1 MRILIL
7 ILVFFY
13 LSPAYSD
20 EYGINY
26 YEKYISEC
34 SKNKPS
40 KLFVPDRK
48 FPEDHMNKGTYIFV
62 SEELDTQCLKKK
74 FEAHYKKQITTGFM
88 NKMSW
93 NDKSRFNWSG
103 AIELN
108 LPKITS
114 ITNFNCGG
122 EGCSRRV
129 SVRL

>member
-7 ILVFFY
+7 ILVIFY

-48 FPEDHMNKGTYIFV
+48 FGNIISQYNSIPVLTYLFDKIGLNSNNFDNEFQDIMQIKSGKGAYF
-62 SEELDTQCLKKK
+62 ELK
-74 FEAHYKKQITTGFM
+74 
-88 NKMSW
+88 
-93 NDKSRFNWSG
+93 
-103 AIELN
+103 
-108 LPKITS
+108 
-114 ITNFNCGG
+114 
-122 EGCSRRV
+122 
-129 SVRL
+129 